1 MFPPLSFIWYTPGFS
16 GMVFIFSSK
25 LPGIT
30 AKPVTFRFVV
40 RKTPLYY
47 LSGVLYIA
55 LRFIVKEAPSVPYSN
70 NRHNTPT

>member
-16 GMVFIFSSK
+16 GMVFIFSSRF
-25 LPGIT
+25 PGIT
-30 AKPVTFRFVV
+30 AKPSAFRFVV

-55 LRFIVKEAPSVPYSN
+55 L
-70 NRHNTPT
+70 